1 MEGKLKELAQ
11 RNIEL
16 ETLMSNPATI
26 ADQKLFKSLTKE
38 HSHIAPIIQKYKDLE
53 KMKSELT
60 GTRELLKEEKDKEM
74 QQLLKSE
81 ETDLVEKINAAE
93 EKLTE
98 LLLPKDDNSG
108 KNIIVEIRA
117 GTGGDEAALFA
128 RDIFRMYSRYCD
140 SQGWK
145 LDVISINAT
154 GKDGYKEIIF
164 SISGE
169 EAYDNLKYESGT
181 HRVQRIP
188 ATEANGRIHTSAITV
203 AVLTEAEESDVEINP
218 DDLRIDVY
226 RSSGHGGQSVNTTDS
241 AVRITHIPSGL
252 VVTCQDEKSQHKNK
266 AKALKILRARLYEIA
281 ERERMAEESE
291 MRRSQVG
298 SGDRSEKIR
307 TYNYPQSRVTDHRIG
322 LTLHSLESILDG
334 ALDDIIVNLKKYD
347 KEQLLK
353 SSKS

>member
-1 MEGKLKELAQ
+1 MEGKLKELAE
-11 RNIEL
+11 RNAEL
-16 ETLMSNPATI
+16 ENLMSNPDTI

-38 HSHIAPIIQKYKDLE
+38 HSQIAPIIQKYKELE
-53 KMKSELT
+53 KMKTELAD
-60 GTRELLKEEKDKEM
+60 TRELLKEEKDKEM

-81 ETDLVEKINAAE
+81 EINLEERINSAE

-98 LLLPKDDNSG
+98 MLLPKDPNSG

-140 SQGWK
+140 SHGLK
-145 LDVISINAT
+145 LDVISVNAT

-164 SISGE
+164 SVSGE
-169 EAYDNLKYESGT
+169 EAYDSLKYESGT

-188 ATEANGRIHTSAITV
+188 ATEASGRIHTSAITV
-203 AVLTEAEESDVEINP
+203 AVLTEAEESDVEISP
-218 DDLRIDVY
+218 EDLRIDVY

-241 AVRITHIPSGL
+241 AVRITHIPSGM
-252 VVTCQDEKSQHKNK
+252 VVTCQDEKSQLKNK
-266 AKALKILRARLYEIA
+266 TKALKILRARLFEIA
-281 ERERMAEESE
+281 EKERMAQESE

-307 TYNYPQSRVTDHRIG
+307 TYNFPQSRVTDHRIG
-322 LTLHSLESILDG
+322 LTLHSLESILNG
-334 ALDDIIVNLKKYD
+334 ALDEMISELKKYE
-347 KEQLLK
+347 KEQMLK
-353 SSKS
+353 SSNS